1 MPTTV
6 EWTLALLSNLI
17 HLVLI
22 FIILYW
28 MSRFFHAS
36 KLQALQKRYPFSVYL
51 MSICIIFYLIQH
63 LFYKITFIHHFSANY
78 EGTTLQQAS
87 DPNATKMQFNLAVL
101 SLISK
106 IFYCFSIHGMLTVL
120 IARSWFIYFNTKWG
134 LQIQKSAWSV
144 HLNPHVASTFWFI
157 AHRKDYGSP
166 RWIKIGVI
174 TYYLSEGVLLL
185 VFMLLLPQIND
196 FIDIFFFLIE
206 FIVLIT
212 LYNKIPQFS
221 DVFHIK
227 RELQLILRVG
237 TVGVVLYI
245 GYIIKTALFGKTL
258 IGFMIVQCIF
268 GLVAG
273 SMVVILNSYVF
284 TAKCIDLLSE
294 TDVQRNSVDMNH
306 MMLTDSAQVKPNQ
319 ITRYSLSD
327 VLANNELIQAFFK
340 HLLDEFSV
348 ELLLALT
355 EMVQFEELMRND
367 DAFMNN
373 IKEYIALHTNTSK
386 YVHVMTPDTPLILA
400 GELPRSHIVF
410 ASHADMKRG
419 TERYLLVAR
428 DITKKYIFDGAEFE
442 INISYECKQEILSFI
457 RNCPLHGTL
466 DQAGQYQLFFL
477 FWEAKQTM
485 VRLMHSAHQRCQNT
499 NRYAHAAQVSV

>member
-157 AHRKDYGSP
+157 EHRKDYGSP
-166 RWIKIGVI
+166 RWIKIATI
-174 TYYLSEGVLLL
+174 TYYLVEGVLLL

-212 LYNKIPQFS
+212 LYNKIPQFY
-221 DVFHIK
+221 DVFRIK
-227 RELQLILRVG
+227 RELQLTLRVG
-237 TVGVVLYI
+237 IVGVVLYFA
-245 GYIIKTALFGKTL
+245 YLIKVALFGKGL
-258 IGFMIVQCIF
+258 FGFMIIQCIF
-268 GLVAG
+268 GLLPG
-273 SMVVILNSYVF
+273 FMVIILNSYVF
-284 TAKCIDLLSE
+284 TAKCIDLLYE
-294 TDVQRNSVDMNH
+294 EDLDVQRNSAMN
-306 MMLTDSAQVKPNQ
+306 LGLISTDSARR
-319 ITRYSLSD
+319 RYSLSD
-327 VLANNELIQAFFK
+327 VLANDELILAFFK

-355 EMVQFEELMRND
+355 EMVQFEELIRND
-367 DAFMNN
+367 AAFMNDL
-373 IKEYIALHTNTSK
+373 KEYIALHVNTGK
-386 YVHVMTPDTPLILA
+386 NIHVMTPDTPLILA

-419 TERYLLVAR
+419 TERYLLIAR
-428 DITKKYIFDGAEFE
+428 DITKKYIFDGSEFE
-442 INISYECKQEILSFI
+442 INISYECKQDILSFI

-466 DQAGQYQLFFL
+466 DKAGQYKLFFL

-485 VRLMHSAHQRCQNT
+485 LRLMHSAHQRCQNS
-499 NRYAHAAQVSV
+499 NRYVSRTTTV